1 MDHRSTRAKVRD
13 QLIPTLARV
22 GSGSRELDI
31 VLCYVVGD
39 GTSPAEQMIRLL
51 VGEGYPWDI
60 ISELLDEELPAYTRS
75 LDAALPG
82 EDIGLAFRSP
92 RRGRWAALQ
101 RGPGGRDVL
110 AWAATECLAR
120 RQAALKVLAADPARA
135 ARARPAAP
143 RAKPPPRPRPARPE
157 AARAQAPRTPGRAAA
172 TGEPEAAD
180 WKILF

>member
-82 EDIGLAFRSP
+82 EDIGLALRSP

-101 RGPGGRDVL
+101 RGVDGRDVL

-120 RQAALKVLAADPARA
+120 RQAALKALAAE
-135 ARARPAAP
+135 
-143 RAKPPPRPRPARPE
+143 PRPRPRPPRPE
-157 AARAQAPRTPGRAAA
+157 AARAQAPRTTGRAAT